1 MKIKGLQNIALIGFS
16 LLILNSCE
24 IKDPIPLSSKLIGR
38 WEWVRTETPSKTIT
52 PETEG
57 YKEDLSISNNGDFD
71 YAVIY
76 REDTLWLSLI
86 ETRRIYEESDNKAR
100 SVLIPYRNGGFI
112 KYFLK
117 FDQNKIVQEIERT
130 ELMDEYS
137 KFADTIRHVYVKTL
151 LPPREHF

>member
-1 MKIKGLQNIALIGFS
+1 MKIIQNISLIFIC
-16 LLILNSCE
+16 LLFLCSCE
-24 IKDPIPLSSKLIGR
+24 KSHPIPLTSKLVGR

-57 YKEDLSISNNGDFD
+57 YNEDLSFGNNGDYD
-71 YAVIY
+71 YVVIF
-76 REDTLWLSLI
+76 REDTLWLPLFVSRSKDGEI
-86 ETRRIYEESDNKAR
+86 DYKAGT
-100 SVLIPYRNGGFI
+100 VLQAYRNGNYI

-137 KFADTIRHVYVKTL
+137 MSVDTIRHFYVKTL